1 MSTVSARFHIVG
13 RADLQPASPFSQSIG
28 HTLENVTGGEGW
40 RNGTASGQVDR
51 VYMVSGS
58 LGSGATDAYDLL
70 AAGSLTDA
78 LGQAIDADELKALIL
93 RCDTGAIEMTA
104 NATNGI
110 GLFKAASDGI
120 NLGAGNTAGFSF
132 GAAGLDV
139 TTDSKFNITEATS
152 GAAATYTLWLI
163 VAQ

>member
-1 MSTVSARFHIVG
+1 MSTLSARLHILAS
-13 RADLQPASPFSQSIG
+13 ADLTPAAPQSKPIG
-28 HTLENVTGGEGW
+28 HKIENANGGQGW
-40 RNGTASGQVDR
+40 RNGTGSGQVDR
-51 VYMVSGS
+51 VYHISGS
-58 LGSGATDAYDLL
+58 LSSGATDAYDLL
-70 AAGSLTDA
+70 AAGSLTDI
-78 LGQAIDADELKALIL
+78 LNQAIDADELKGLVL
-93 RCDTGAIEMTA
+93 KCVTGAIEMTA

-120 NLGAGNTAGFSF
+120 NLSAGDTVAFSL

-152 GAAATYTLWLI
+152 GAAATYELWLI

>member
-51 VYMVSGS
+51 VYMVEGS
-58 LGSGATDAYDLL
+58 LSSGATDAYDLL

-93 RCDTGAIEMTA
+93 RCDTGMIEMTA

-110 GLFKAASDGI
+110 GIFKAASDGI
-120 NLGAGNTAGFSF
+120 NLTTGATVGFSY

-139 TTDSKFNITEATS
+139 TTDSKFNVTEATS

>member
-1 MSTVSARFHIVG
+1 MSTVSARLHIVG
-13 RADLQPASPFSQSIG
+13 RADLQPAAPFSQSIG
-28 HTLENVTGGEGW
+28 HKLENATGGEGW

-58 LGSGATDAYDLL
+58 LSSGATDAYNLL

-93 RCDTGAIEMTA
+93 RCDTGTIEMSGD
-104 NATNGI
+104 ATNPIGI
-110 GLFKAASDGI
+110 FKAGSDGI
-120 NLGAGNTAGFSF
+120 NLTTGATVGFSY

-139 TTDSKFNITEATS
+139 TTDSKFNVTEATS